1 MFEELFWR
9 ILEEFVGMNLMKSSH
24 CCCCCKLFKT
34 TTAAQHPQHFNSQC
48 TLSITYRKIH
58 VEVQRI
64 DIRQYTFYI
73 VPMNMF
79 HLFHIKILFMTL

>member
-1 MFEELFWR
+1 MEDLGGICWHESDEKFTLLLLLQ
-9 ILEEFVGMNLMKSSH
+9 IIQSNNSSA
-24 CCCCCKLFKT
+24 T
-34 TTAAQHPQHFNSQC
+34 SSFNSQC
-48 TLSITYRKIH
+48 TLSITYSKIH